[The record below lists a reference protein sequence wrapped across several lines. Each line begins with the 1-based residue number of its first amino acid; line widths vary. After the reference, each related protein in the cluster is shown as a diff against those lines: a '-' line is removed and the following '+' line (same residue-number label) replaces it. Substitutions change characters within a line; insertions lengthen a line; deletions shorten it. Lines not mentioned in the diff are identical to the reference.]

1 MGEPIDWKSNTSIR
15 NVLNSIACIEIDLK
29 KLFKHLMVLN
39 NRDWIEYICD
49 KQQNIHKD
57 NKGEQK

>member
-29 KLFKHLMVLN
+29 NLFKFK
-39 NRDWIEYICD
+39 II
-49 KQQNIHKD
+49 
-57 NKGEQK
+57 